1 MVAHQRANNNKVKG
15 QEMETT
21 TSNAVAEWFADTW
34 LMVAE
39 NDRDTYEQLM
49 EKNSDSVSALSD
61 ELSEEWETLA
71 AQVGELVDESISTTA
86 GLFIREILQGWGSM
100 PFDIIARRVLELKAG
115 R

>member
-1 MVAHQRANNNKVKG
+1 MITMAQVQADTLHDDVKRLVI
-15 QEMETT
+15 
-21 TSNAVAEWFADTW
+21 ADWFADTW

-39 NDRDTYEQLM
+39 NDRDTSEQLM

-71 AQVGELVDESISTTA
+71 AQVGELADENISTTA

>member
-1 MVAHQRANNNKVKG
+1 
-15 QEMETT
+15 METT
-21 TSNAVAEWFADTW
+21 TNNAVAEWFADAW

-49 EKNSDSVSALSD
+49 AKEGDSVSALSD

-71 AQVGELVDESISTTA
+71 AQVGELVDEQISETA

-100 PFDIIARRVLELKAG
+100 PFDIIARRVLEMKEEA
-115 R
+115 RA